1 MNSPPPESATAPSTE
16 PSAKPPASNASSGF
30 TARIARSFLILAMA
44 TVAMVGTV
52 AYVRG
57 RKALET
63 ATYNRLN
70 ITATLKQKEITRW
83 LESCEEDFL
92 LIAQFPTVKRDIQV
106 LLTQSADTS
115 DYQAAYQRLSTYFS
129 EIQQTKPKF
138 TEISIQNRANQII
151 LSTNPDREGKYE
163 IAANLTEV
171 QSVVAGD
178 KFSPNFYISPENGRP
193 AITYANKIYE
203 GTGDNKG
210 KRQGMVLANLNLKRI
225 DDIISEQTSDSKKSE
240 ETYLVGS
247 LTNQT
252 AFLSRRDTL
261 VEKATGPSSKGITE
275 AFKGQ
280 DGKGE
285 YTNYAEE
292 PVLGVYRWLAGQD
305 IALLAEIGR
314 AEAFAPARNLAGALV
329 LVGLGATG
337 LLLLGVSQLAQQ
349 LSASRRKIE
358 SYSQQLEQ
366 TATAAN
372 SANQAKSEFLANMSH
387 ELRTPLNAILGF
399 AQLMQRDSL
408 RQHEKQLSNK
418 QQTSASPSNT
428 VTSEQTSSHLTSSSH
443 NEYLNIISRSG
454 EHLLNLIN
462 DVLSMSKIEAGRT
475 IVDVVCF
482 DLRYLLLT
490 LEEMLRMRAESK
502 AIQLFVKIDDAVPQ
516 FIKTD
521 EVKLR
526 QILVNLVGNA
536 IKFTQKGHVTLSISK
551 ASISKTT
558 QLPET
563 SQTPT
568 STSSTVSASMQG
580 TVEQTTDTHTS
591 DRTPRQPTNTNQNDF
606 SLFFTVQDTG
616 SGIPADE
623 LPHLFDP
630 FFRASRTR
638 TTEQGTGLG
647 LAISQRFVK
656 MLGGEIQVQ
665 SIPNHGSTF
674 SFAIQAQQA
683 DPEELPA
690 EPLGE
695 VIGLAA
701 GQPNYRIL
709 VVEDVFSARQLLVAL
724 LSQVGFEIQTASN
737 GKEAIAAYQTWH
749 PHLIWMDMRMPIMDG
764 YEATQQIRALPT
776 AASAPPTKII
786 AITASAFEEERTAVL
801 ASGCDDLVRKPFS
814 TRTIFDKMAEHIG
827 VQYQYQKQPTAS
839 GSHQPPSRPAVSTS
853 PPNSPEQASGQPS
866 PEQMAVM
873 PAAWLASFHQAAI
886 TVDAEALYQLISQ
899 IPEEHTPLANSLTR
913 LTQTFCFDELVALT
927 QTYV

>member
-1 MNSPPPESATAPSTE
+1 MNSPPPDSSTAPSTE
-16 PSAKPPASNASSGF
+16 SSAKPPASNASSGF

-52 AYVRG
+52 AYIRG
-57 RKALET
+57 RQALEE
-63 ATYNRLN
+63 ATYSRLN
-70 ITATLKQKEITRW
+70 TTVTLKQNEITRW

-106 LLTQSADTS
+106 LLTQSADSS

-151 LSTNPDREGKYE
+151 LSTNPEREGKYE
-163 IAANLTEV
+163 ISANLTEV

-178 KFSPNFYISPENGRP
+178 KFSPNFYISPESGRP
-193 AITYANKIYE
+193 AITYANKIYA

-225 DDIISEQTSDSKKSE
+225 DDIISARALDSSASE
-240 ETYLVGS
+240 ESYLVGS

-261 VEKATGPSSKGITE
+261 VERATGPNSHGIRE

-280 DGKGE
+280 DGEGE

-305 IALLAEIGR
+305 IALIAEIGR
-314 AEAFAPARNLAGALV
+314 AEAFGPARNLAGALV
-329 LVGLGATG
+329 LVGLSATG

-349 LSASRRKIE
+349 LSASRRQIE

-366 TATAAN
+366 TATAAK

-408 RQHEKQLSNK
+408 RQNEQQLSNK
-418 QQTSASPSNT
+418 QQTSALPSNA

-475 IVDVVCF
+475 TVDVVCF

-536 IKFTQKGHVTLSISK
+536 IKFTQKGHVTLSVSK
-551 ASISKTT
+551 ASVSKTT
-558 QLPET
+558 QPPET
-563 SQTPT
+563 SQTPA
-568 STSSTVSASMQG
+568 STSTVSASIQG
-580 TVEQTTDTHTS
+580 TVERSTDTHAG
-591 DRTPRQPTNTNQNDF
+591 DRTPRQPPNTDHNDF

-674 SFAIQAQQA
+674 SFSVQAQQA

-776 AASAPPTKII
+776 APSAPPTKII

-827 VQYQYQKQPTAS
+827 VQYQYQKQPATS
-839 GSHQPPSRPAVSTS
+839 NLHHPTSRPTGSSNQPTS
-853 PPNSPEQASGQPS
+853 PENDPSLQLS

-886 TVDAEALYQLISQ
+886 AVDAEALHQLISQ
-899 IPEEHTPLANSLTR
+899 IPEEHAPLANSLTR